1 MYLNKVRK
9 AAIVACWILVWQCV
23 AVVIDNSIML
33 ATPIDALKALWALLP
48 RLEFWQTIGMS
59 LIRIGIGF
67 LIGCV
72 VAFVCA
78 SFSKRFLLVEEF
90 LSPLISLLKN
100 IPVASFVVILLIW
113 WGSSFLAV
121 AISFLVV
128 MPNVYVNTLEG
139 LKNTDIK
146 MLEMATVFKLPWW
159 NRFFYIYRPALQP
172 YINSAL
178 KISLGMSWKSGVA
191 AEVIGTPDF
200 SIGEALY
207 MSKIYL
213 DTAGVLAW
221 TLVIVVLSF
230 CFEKIIM
237 QFVHRFF
244 AWQPRCRKAQRG
256 QSETK
261 EIQLSQVVKRYGEQT
276 ILANV
281 NQIYE
286 KEQIYTLNTP
296 SGSGKTTLL
305 RLIAGLEIPDAG
317 SIACSGNCSMMFQE
331 DRLCEA
337 YSAVRN
343 VEVVIGK
350 EEDAKAALLELLEE
364 EALEKPCS
372 QLSGGMK
379 RRVALVRAMEADSDY
394 VLLDEPFTG
403 MDVDT
408 RQKAW
413 DYIEKRKGE
422 RVLIIAT
429 HI

>member
-1 MYLNKVRK
+1 MYHNKVRK

-23 AVVIDNSIML
+23 ALVIDNSIML
-33 ATPIDALKALWALLP
+33 ATPIDAVKALWALLP
-48 RLEFWQTIGMS
+48 QLEFWQTIGMS
-59 LIRIGIGF
+59 LLRIGVGF
-67 LIGCV
+67 ALGCA

-78 SFSKRFLLVEEF
+78 LLSKRFTIIEEI
-90 LSPLISLLKN
+90 LSPIISLFKN

-121 AISFLVV
+121 AICFLIV

-146 MLEMATVFKLPWW
+146 MLEMASVLKLPWW
-159 NRFFYIYRPALQP
+159 NRFFYIYRPSLQP
-172 YINSAL
+172 YVNSAL

-191 AEVIGTPDF
+191 AEVIGTPEL

-213 DTAGVLAW
+213 DTAGVFAW
-221 TLVIVVLSF
+221 TSVIVALSF
-230 CFEKIIM
+230 FFEKVIM
-237 QFVHRFF
+237 RLVQMFF
-244 AWQPRCRKAQRG
+244 AWEPACKKAQG
-256 QSETK
+256 
-261 EIQLSQVVKRYGEQT
+261 IVSQEKTIVLDKVSKSYGELKVLNEFDT
-276 ILANV
+276 KYEAN
-281 NQIYE
+281 QL
-286 KEQIYTLNTP
+286 YTLNTP

-305 RLIAGLEIPDAG
+305 RLIAGLEKADCG
-317 SIACSGNCSMMFQE
+317 NVQCSGNCSMMFQE
-331 DRLCEA
+331 DRLCEK

-343 VEVVIGK
+343 VEMVTGRNNRAR
-350 EEDAKAALLELLEE
+350 EALLQLLEA
-364 EALEKPCS
+364 EALDKPCN

-379 RRVALVRAMEADSDY
+379 RRVALVRAMEAESDY

-403 MDVDT
+403 MDADT
-408 RQKAW
+408 RLKAW
-413 DYIEKRKGE
+413 DYIKERKGD